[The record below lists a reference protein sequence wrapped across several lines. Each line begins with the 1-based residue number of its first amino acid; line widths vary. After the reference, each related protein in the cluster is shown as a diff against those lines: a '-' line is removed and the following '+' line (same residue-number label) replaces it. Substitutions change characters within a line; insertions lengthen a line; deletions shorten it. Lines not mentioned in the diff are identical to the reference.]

1 MIIIKNKDSIS
12 KMKEAG
18 TLVALVHQKLKEIIT
33 PGISLLELDREAE
46 KIIREHG
53 AIPSFKGYEGFPNTI
68 CASMDEVV
76 VHGIPSSRRLK
87 EGEIISIDVGALK
100 DGYHGDAAFT
110 AAVGVI
116 SPEKEK
122 LISVTEDSFFK
133 GLQMAKVGNRLGD
146 ISHAIQKTVESAG
159 FSIVREFVG
168 HGIGEDLHEDPAVP
182 NYGPPGRGPR
192 LEAGMALAIEPMV
205 NMGGSNI
212 EILED
217 GWTVVTKDKQPSA
230 HYEHTVIITESEPI
244 ILTRL

>member
-1 MIIIKNKDSIS
+1 
-12 KMKEAG
+12 MKEAG
-18 TLVALVHQKLKEIIT
+18 ALVALVHQKLKEIIT

-68 CASMDEVV
+68 CASVDDVV
-76 VHGIPSSRRLK
+76 IHGIPSSRRLK

-116 SPEKEK
+116 LPEKQK
-122 LISVTEDSFFK
+122 LISVTEESFFQ
-133 GLQMAKVGNRLGD
+133 GLHMAKVGNRLGD

-159 FSIVREFVG
+159 FSVVREFVG

-230 HYEHTVIITESEPI
+230 HYEHTVVITEGEPI

>member
-1 MIIIKNKDSIS
+1 
-12 KMKEAG
+12 MKEAG
-18 TLVALVHQKLKEIIT
+18 ALVALVHQKLKEIIT

-68 CASMDEVV
+68 CASVDDVV
-76 VHGIPSSRRLK
+76 IHGIPSSRRLK
-87 EGEIISIDVGALK
+87 EGDIISIDVGALK

-116 SPEKEK
+116 SPEKQK
-122 LISVTEDSFFK
+122 LIFVTEKSFFQ

-146 ISHAIQKTVESAG
+146 ISYAIQKTVESAG

-230 HYEHTVIITESEPI
+230 HYEHTVVITEGEPI

>member
-1 MIIIKNKDSIS
+1 
-12 KMKEAG
+12 MKEAG
-18 TLVALVHQKLKEIIT
+18 AIVALVHQKLKEIIT
-33 PGISLLELDREAE
+33 PGISLLELDKEAE
-46 KIIREHG
+46 KIILAHK
-53 AIPSFKGYEGFPNTI
+53 AIPSFKGYEGFPSTI
-68 CASMDEVV
+68 CASVDDVV
-76 VHGIPSSRRLK
+76 IHGIPSSRRLK

-116 SPEKEK
+116 SPEKQK
-122 LISVTEDSFFK
+122 LISVTEDSFFA
-133 GLQMAKVGNRLGD
+133 GLQMAKAGNRLGD
-146 ISHAIQKTVESAG
+146 ISHAVQTTAESAG

-168 HGIGEDLHEDPAVP
+168 HGVGENLHEDPAVP

-205 NMGGSNI
+205 NMGGSSI

-230 HYEHTVIITESEPI
+230 HYEHTVVITEGEPI